1 MDFSSVQQYSLES
14 AGVLFLV
21 VCSWKLYKLRL
32 SAISECCNGKFRAV
46 AMMRG
51 QSRSDLTVPEA
62 THEHEHDSHTIEMMT
77 AGKDLKKSSSAII

>member
-1 MDFSSVQQYSLES
+1 MDFSTFQQYSLES

-62 THEHEHDSHTIEMMT
+62 THEHDSHTIEMT
-77 AGKDLKKSSSAII
+77 AGNQLKKSMSATI

>member
-1 MDFSSVQQYSLES
+1 MDFSTVQQYSLES

-62 THEHEHDSHTIEMMT
+62 THEHEHDSHTIEMT
-77 AGKDLKKSSSAII
+77 ADKDLKKSSSAII

>member
-1 MDFSSVQQYSLES
+1 MEFSEIQEYSLES

-62 THEHEHDSHTIEMMT
+62 THEHDSHTIEMMT

>member
-1 MDFSSVQQYSLES
+1 MEFSEIQEYSLES

-77 AGKDLKKSSSAII
+77 ADKDLKKSSSAII